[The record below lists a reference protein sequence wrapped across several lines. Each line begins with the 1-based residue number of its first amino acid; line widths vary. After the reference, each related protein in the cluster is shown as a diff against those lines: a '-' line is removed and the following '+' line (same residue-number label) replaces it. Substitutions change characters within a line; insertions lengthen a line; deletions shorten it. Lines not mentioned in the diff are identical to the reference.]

1 MPHSTV
7 RFDPAAMLP
16 RTAVW
21 LLKTWG
27 SPRYRECLLGDLVEQ
42 RCAGRSI
49 GWCWSQV
56 AWALWLARLE
66 GFRSGRWSAAV
77 KALIVTFGIAALGA
91 GTLAWAESVHV
102 DAHRAESCSRVESCS
117 GHIEAAPGG

>member
-1 MPHSTV
+1 MPDSTV

-27 SPRYRECLLGDLVEQ
+27 SPRYRESLLGDLVEQ
-42 RCAGRSI
+42 RCAGRSM
-49 GWCWSQV
+49 GWCLRQV
-56 AWALWLARLE
+56 AWALWLARVE
-66 GFRSGRWSAAV
+66 GFRAGRWRAAI
-77 KALIVTFGIAALGA
+77 KALLATFGIVALGA
-91 GTLAWAESVHV
+91 GTLAWAEAVHG
-102 DAHRAESCSRVESCS
+102 DTCRVENCS